1 MSLSRYETLILVVP
15 EITKDEAA
23 DIEASF
29 QKTVKNLSGSMI
41 SYERWGKYHL
51 AYPVKKH
58 DYGVYFLARFEIE
71 RAHSATTV
79 KDIKSLFEVRY
90 PVVVMRN
97 MTTAIKPGQSLA
109 YQKPE
114 SLEDVPMRDVD
125 SFIKENKMEGLLS
138 AIPSK
143 KSKDDFGRKEFKS
156 HDNNDADD
164 AHDMDLEG

>member
-15 EITKDEAA
+15 EVTKDEAS
-23 DIEASF
+23 DIEGQF
-29 QKTVKNLSGSMI
+29 QKTVKNATGSMI
-41 SYERWGKYHL
+41 SFDRWGKYRL
-51 AYPVKKH
+51 AYPVKRH
-58 DYGVYFLARFEIE
+58 DYGVYFLARFEVE
-71 RAHSATTV
+71 RAQSAALN

-97 MTTAIKPGQSLA
+97 MTSALTPDQSLA

-114 SLEDVPMRDVD
+114 SLEDTPMRDVD

-143 KSKDDFGRKEFKS
+143 KPREGFQGRESKPAHNDYDDS
-156 HDNNDADD
+156 T
-164 AHDMDLEG
+164 DMNQEA